1 MLFRKRHKIK
11 ALNFLAFVTLVAI
24 LIWCVGLPT
33 VSGVFII
40 PWALAAIFFIL
51 WRVSTSRQPKRKTK
65 RKKKEPSEQRIK
77 RFI

>member
-1 MLFRKRHKIK
+1 MLFRKKHKVK
-11 ALNFLAFVTLVAI
+11 TLNFLAFVTLVAI

-40 PWALAAIFFIL
+40 PWALAGIFFIL
-51 WRVSTSRQPKRKTK
+51 WRISPSRKSKRKIK
-65 RKKKEPSEQRIK
+65 KKKEPSGQRIK